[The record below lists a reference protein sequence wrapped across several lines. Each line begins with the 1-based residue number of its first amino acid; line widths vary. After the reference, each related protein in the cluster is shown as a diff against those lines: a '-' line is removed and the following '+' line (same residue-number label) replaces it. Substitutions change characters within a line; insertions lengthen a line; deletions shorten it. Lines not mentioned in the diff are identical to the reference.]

1 MSVFLLMV
9 SVLFLLEEQG
19 GEREREKGVYLHE
32 LFISILETR
41 PKNHLFLLITF

>member
-19 GEREREKGVYLHE
+19 REIEKGEYLRE

-41 PKNHLFLLITF
+41 PENHVFLLITF